1 MNGSV
6 YKAGRPHLARK
17 QQANQAEVT
26 RLQQGTFIYFKLV
39 LLNFLSCNSN
49 FVTFSVQFDCSM

>member
-1 MNGSV
+1 MGPFTRL
-6 YKAGRPHLARK
+6 GDPHLARK